1 MACSVLR
8 LYTGLHQR
16 GSTPKT
22 GASPFKGQ
30 IFRQVSDQFT
40 SHFRSTKREHA
51 SRFACAG
58 GAPRPR
64 DANCT
69 RAADGRVF
77 GFWLSRG
84 LVTGD
89 ILLDTGKILCANTEQ
104 YPAGAD
110 HLSYASILP
119 CLSKS
124 PRTNLGLGNCRQGR
138 QTVKSSPVSQL
149 SAETS
154 PR

>member
-8 LYTGLHQR
+8 LYTGLH

-51 SRFACAG
+51 SRFVCAGG
-58 GAPRPR
+58 GAPRPEMR
-64 DANCT
+64 IAQGLPMAVCLI
-69 RAADGRVF
+69 F
-77 GFWLSRG
+77 GLSRG

-89 ILLDTGKILCANTEQ
+89 ILLDMGKILCANTEQ
-104 YPAGAD
+104 HHARAD
-110 HLSYASILP
+110 HLSYASVLP

-124 PRTNLGLGNCRQGR
+124 QRTKLGLGNCRQGR
-138 QTVKSSPVSQL
+138 QTVKSSPVSPL